1 MILLENDDTRG
12 KPIEVITRNKAFG
25 SRRPCEYEVC
35 ESWFLVERCTANR
48 FVRIE
53 CGRCQT
59 FITKDTGQCGRRFVN
74 QEEVS
79 AVRRSGKAPYSEG
92 IQLNPEE

>member
-12 KPIEVITRNKAFG
+12 KSIEVITRNKAFG

-35 ESWFLVERCTANR
+35 ESWFLVERCMANR
-48 FVRIE
+48 YACTEF
-53 CGRCQT
+53 GRCQT
-59 FITKDTGQCGRRFVN
+59 FMTKDRVQCERRFLN

-79 AVRRSGKAPYSEG
+79 EVRRSGKGPYLEG